1 MSTWLSLRNFNYVY
15 TYSRGLKPRF
25 LVSRGPSAFFGKE
38 SMSIKSSTAQSPTL
52 ADDKDAPVNSY
63 ARKALLASNLGYAMD
78 GFDLM
83 ILSFMLPAVTVG
95 LALSS
100 SEAGSLIT
108 WTLIGAVIGGLI
120 VGALSDRFGRIRVL
134 SWTILL
140 FGVFTG
146 LCAIAQGY
154 WDLLIYRT
162 IAGIG
167 LGGEF
172 GIGMALVAEAWPA
185 HKRARASSYV
195 ALGWQAGVLAA
206 ALLTPLLLP
215 LIGWRGMFVIG
226 LIPAVVAFALRKYLH
241 EPEMFVVAAKK
252 DAGKRVNPF
261 RHLVAD
267 RETIRSTIGIGIMT
281 SAQNFGYYGT
291 MIWLPAYLSTQM
303 GFTLTKSA
311 MWTSVTVLGGAV
323 GMWIFGHLADRFGR
337 KPLFIAFQI
346 GAMAMAFVYPQIKD
360 PTALLI
366 AGAITGVFLSGM
378 IGGYGAL
385 ISESYPTQARATA
398 QNVLFNVG
406 RGVGGFGPLVIG
418 WLATQYSLSAGLSF
432 LVFVWA
438 IDILATV
445 FLIKERKGVELA

>member
-1 MSTWLSLRNFNYVY
+1 MSVHTS
-15 TYSRGLKPRF
+15 TSR
-25 LVSRGPSAFFGKE
+25 E
-38 SMSIKSSTAQSPTL
+38 ETAGSE
-52 ADDKDAPVNSY
+52 DATVDRY
-63 ARKALLASNLGYAMD
+63 ARKALIASNVGYAMD

-83 ILSFMLPAVTVG
+83 ILSFMLPAVVAG
-95 LALSS
+95 LHLTG

-108 WTLIGAVIGGLI
+108 WTLIGAVVGGLV
-120 VGALSDRFGRIRVL
+120 VGTLSDKFGRIRVL

-140 FGVFTG
+140 FAIFTG
-146 LCAIAQGY
+146 LCAFAQGY

-195 ALGWQAGVLAA
+195 ALGWQTGVLSA

-215 LIGWRGMFVIG
+215 VIGWRGMFLVG
-226 LIPAVVAFALRKYLH
+226 LIPAVIAFALRRYLH
-241 EPEMFVVAAKK
+241 EPELFVKAAKAEK
-252 DAGKRVNPF
+252 ERSTNPYSYF
-261 RHLVAD
+261 FAN
-267 RETIRSTIGIGIMT
+267 REAARSTIGIGIMT
-281 SAQNFGYYGT
+281 SVQNFGYYGM
-291 MIWLPAYLSTQM
+291 MIWLPSYLSTQL
-303 GFTLTKSA
+303 GFSLTRSA
-311 MWTSVTVLGGAV
+311 LWTSVTVIGGAV
-323 GMWIFGHLADRFGR
+323 GMWVFGQLADRIGR

-346 GAMAMAFVYPQIKD
+346 GAMVMAFIYPQIKD
-360 PTALLI
+360 PTLLLV
-366 AGAITGVFLSGM
+366 AGGVTGIFLSGM

-406 RGVGGFGPLVIG
+406 RGIGGFGPLVIG
-418 WLATQYSLSAGLSF
+418 LLATQYSLSVALSF

-438 IDILATV
+438 LDIVATV
-445 FLIKERKGVELA
+445 FLIKERKGEELV